1 MKPIPKHLRPRYRY
15 IVVSLE
21 SWSNSII
28 DKTSFQQSIWAS
40 VNRLFGDLGSAK
52 SDLYLIRFEF
62 HNGTGYGIIR
72 TRRDSLHLARS
83 GIACTSSVN
92 GHPIGILVLG
102 ISGTIKSCEQ
112 KYLPVLKKSLVTG
125 EVTFEG
131 NSYSSTSYGE
141 LLDIKIDNDFIGA
154 TNMDIT

>member
-21 SWSNSII
+21 SWCNSII
-28 DKTSFQQSIWAS
+28 DKTSFQQSIWVSA
-40 VNRLFGDLGSAK
+40 NRLFGDLGSAK
-52 SDLYLIRFEF
+52 SDLYLVSFEF
-62 HNGTGYGIIR
+62 HNGMGYGIIR

-83 GIACTSSVN
+83 SISCISSIN
-92 GHPIGILVLG
+92 DCSIGILVLG
-102 ISGTIKSCEQ
+102 IGGTLKSCRQ
-112 KYLPVLKKSLVTG
+112 KYLPVLKKSLVMG

-131 NSYSSTSYGE
+131 NSYPSISYGE
-141 LLDIKIDNDFIGA
+141 YIDIEIDNDFIGA